1 MLSSCWEAAKPRSR
15 LLVRTLSGS
24 VHRVRESCWHEAAR
38 NPKAVLAAAAV
49 IIQQS
54 THKLKFYSKSN
65 PQKKENRQTAL
76 HNCICWWRT
85 HRWLKHTRR
94 QPTTTRSRWVE
105 TTCCRAIIR
114 CIIAK
119 RYKYNHACFALLFF
133 AAAGITRTQK
143 HTQRMVERAQGNR
156 REEISTHQRNFW
168 PAKYYKNFCCWRGR
182 KEAVKR
188 TRIKT
193 RPMDTDD
200 QKRLDEDENCTRTG
214 IGALRRAL
222 TTSGKI
228 SKQTTSSKKRRR
240 NCGICCAVV
249 ALLFFSSPGSKSSV
263 IGKKKRRRNLNG
275 RKVFLDSR
283 TTVTQQGR
291 PAQQQ

>member
-1 MLSSCWEAAKPRSR
+1 
-15 LLVRTLSGS
+15 
-24 VHRVRESCWHEAAR
+24 
-38 NPKAVLAAAAV
+38 
-49 IIQQS
+49 
-54 THKLKFYSKSN
+54 
-65 PQKKENRQTAL
+65 
-76 HNCICWWRT
+76 
-85 HRWLKHTRR
+85 
-94 QPTTTRSRWVE
+94 
-105 TTCCRAIIR
+105 
-114 CIIAK
+114 
-119 RYKYNHACFALLFF
+119 
-133 AAAGITRTQK
+133 
-143 HTQRMVERAQGNR
+143 
-156 REEISTHQRNFW
+156 
-168 PAKYYKNFCCWRGR
+168 
-182 KEAVKR
+182 
-188 TRIKT
+188 
-193 RPMDTDD
+193 MDTDD